1 MKIGIS
7 NVKTLEGMVRLLET
21 VLHRLSFT
29 DNFES
34 FEVQD
39 IEITSGSEV
48 TIGNKLTSIPSKYI
62 IVGQEGHGVI
72 SKGDTQWS
80 AKYLYIK
87 NNGPDTV
94 KVSIVFL
101 R

>member
-1 MKIGIS
+1 MRIGIS
-7 NVKTLEGMVRLLET
+7 NAKSFSSLTRLLET
-21 VLHRLSFT
+21 ILGRLSLI

-39 IEITSGSEV
+39 IEITSGDEV
-48 TIGNKLTSIPSKYI
+48 TIGNKLTTIPSKYI
-62 IVGQEGHGVI
+62 VVGQTGNGVI
-72 SKGDTQWS
+72 SKGDTQWT

-94 KVSIVFL
+94 KVSLIFM